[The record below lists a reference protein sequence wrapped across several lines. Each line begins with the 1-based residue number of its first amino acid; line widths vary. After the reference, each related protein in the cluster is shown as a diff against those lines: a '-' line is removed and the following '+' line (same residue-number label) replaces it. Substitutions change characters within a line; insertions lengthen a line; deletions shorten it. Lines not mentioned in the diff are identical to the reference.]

1 MNQGKYIFAQLTD
14 FLPRRVFDRIVK
26 KHNGNKYIRTFTCW
40 NQMLCMIFGQLTSRD
55 SMRDLMLSIE
65 AHQPKYYHLGFGQT
79 VTRRNLGKANE
90 KRSYKIFEEFAY
102 VLIEQARKSSYKSD
116 FEIEVDGNVYALD
129 STTIDLCLSVFWWAE
144 FRKHKGGIKL
154 HTLFDVKT
162 SIPSFLFITNAS
174 VHDVNI
180 LDLVPYEA
188 GSFYVVDKGYIDFS
202 RLHKIHTQGSFF
214 VTRAKSNM
222 RFKRM
227 YSRIV
232 DKTTGVQCDQIGKLE
247 TYYAKKDYP
256 DKLRRIKYYDQEK
269 NKHLVFLTNNTDL
282 KATEIALL
290 YKKRWEVE
298 LFFKWMKQHLK
309 IKSFWGTTMNA
320 VKIQMYC
327 AIIAYCL
334 VAIVGNKLKVDRSIY
349 EILQIL
355 SISLLDK
362 SSVREILTKCDY
374 KNVKEQN
381 VNQLKICEF

>member
-14 FLPRRVFDRIVK
+14 FLPRQVFDRIVE
-26 KHNGNKYIRTFTCW
+26 NLQGNKYVRHFTCW
-40 NQMLCMIFGQLTSRD
+40 NQMLCMVFGQLTSRD
-55 SMRDLMLSIE
+55 SMRDLMLSLE
-65 AHQPKYYHLGFGQT
+65 AHESKYYHLGLGLT
-79 VTRRNLGKANE
+79 ITRRNLGKANE

-102 VLIEQARKSSYKSD
+102 VLIEEARKSCYKND
-116 FEIEVDGNVYALD
+116 FEISVDGNIYALD

-154 HTLFDVKT
+154 HTLYDVKT
-162 SIPSFLFITNAS
+162 SIPSFLHITTAS

-180 LDLVPYEA
+180 LDLIPYET
-188 GSFYVVDKGYIDFS
+188 GSFYIVDKGYIDFKRLS
-202 RLHKIHTQGSFF
+202 RLHLKGSFF
-214 VTRAKSNM
+214 VTRAKDNM

-227 YSRIV
+227 YSSAV
-232 DKTTGVQCDQIGKLE
+232 DKTTGVLYDQIGRLE
-247 TYYAKKDYP
+247 TYYSKKDYP
-256 DKLRRIKYYDQEK
+256 EKLRRIKYYDQ
-269 NKHLVFLTNNTDL
+269 NRDRTFTFITNNMDL
-282 KATEIALL
+282 KAEEIAML

-298 LFFKWMKQHLK
+298 LFFKWMKQHLR

-320 VKIQMYC
+320 VKVQIYC

-362 SSVREILTKCDY
+362 TPVKEILTKCDY
-374 KNVKEQN
+374 KNVKELN
-381 VNQLKICEF
+381 YKQLTISGF